1 MNADYI
7 IRFVAYPEKVFPC
20 NYNKECF
27 AVEKLLAK
35 EIFVKITSE
44 LAKKSVYATKTCMIP
59 GTSYIN
65 VEVLPTVFEK
75 FIITETGSNYEV
87 QTVDVLRLLEYWE
100 ALEFP
105 SYIEKS
111 PEYHQIVL
119 DRINKIQNDNKSR
132 DASFKA

>member
-20 NYNKECF
+20 DYSKECF

-44 LAKKSVYATKTCMIP
+44 LAKKVYATKTCMIP

-111 PEYHQIVL
+111 PEYHQIIL